1 MPDLNEKHI
10 ISELAS
16 MYGEAVKSGEN
27 KRRIDLMRAHN
38 SKKTRE
44 MPMIGELG
52 MWNWW
57 VRQMIVPQLKT
68 LSPEAR
74 EAEAYFRFWL
84 FMFDKAGDD
93 RPLKPYYSINAE
105 LTGMPV
111 YGVGPEHTDAEMDG
125 GAYHIDPVILSDA
138 DFNRIKK
145 PRLKIDEEATR
156 KKHEKTLELVGGCL
170 EVDLCRGPYLRGFNA
185 DLSQQLGYLMGIENF
200 MLFPH
205 MYPQKMHELL
215 ARMRDDVLE
224 TLKDNEREGNVSRSA
239 TFNQSEPY
247 FDDIPDPAA
256 NEHGVKL
263 DTLAA
268 FFASQEYTGVS
279 PAQFEAFLFRYQK
292 PIMEL
297 YAHVTY
303 GCCENLTD
311 KIDVLRTLKNLH
323 TIGVAPSADVA
334 GCARQIGEDYI
345 VSWRPN
351 PTDTVSTEFN
361 EKKIREL
368 LKRDMESLKGC
379 YAHLMLKDV
388 ETVGGDTGRI
398 KRFFDMA
405 RDEFIKLN

>member
-1 MPDLNEKHI
+1 ML
-10 ISELAS
+10 
-16 MYGEAVKSGEN
+16 
-27 KRRIDLMRAHN
+27 
-38 SKKTRE
+38 
-44 MPMIGELG
+44 GELG
-52 MWNWW
+52 MWNYW
-57 VRQMIVPQLKT
+57 VRQMIVPEIRCA
-68 LSPEAR
+68 SPEAR
-74 EAEAYFRFWL
+74 DAEAYFRFWL
-84 FMFDKAGDD
+84 FMFYQAGDD
-93 RPLKPYYSINAE
+93 RPLKPYYSVGAE
-105 LTGMPV
+105 LTGMPIF
-111 YGVGPEHTDAEMDG
+111 GVGPEQTEAEMDG
-125 GAYHIDPVILSDA
+125 GSYHIDPVILSDE
-138 DFNRIKK
+138 DFAKIKK
-145 PRLKIDEEATR
+145 PALMIDEDATQ
-156 KKHEKTLELVGGCL
+156 KKYEKVLALVDGNV

-205 MYPQKMHELL
+205 MYPDGMHELL
-215 ARMRDDVLE
+215 ARMRDGVLE
-224 TLKDNEREGNVSRSA
+224 TLKRNEAQGNTSRSA

-279 PAQFEAFLFRYQK
+279 PGQFETFLFQYQK

-311 KIDVLRTLKNLH
+311 KIEVLRTLSNLH
-323 TIGVAPSADVA
+323 TIGVAPSANVA
-334 GCARQIGEDYI
+334 SCARQIGEDYI

-351 PTDTVSTEFN
+351 PTDTVATEFN

-368 LKRDMESLKGC
+368 LARDMESLSGC

-388 ETVGGDTGRI
+388 ETVGGDPGRI

-405 RDEFIKLN
+405 RDEFIKIN